1 MKLGRS
7 SLITKLIILVLAV
20 YAAVTLVTLQSQI
33 SDKRAEAA
41 SLQTQIA
48 AAEQENQRL
57 SDAIEA
63 ANTAEGVRSIA
74 RSKLGFVTEGELV
87 FYDVGN

>member
-20 YAAVTLVTLQSQI
+20 YATVTLVTLQSQI
-33 SDKRAEAA
+33 MDKREQAE
-41 SLQTQIA
+41 SLQAQIA
-48 AAEQENQRL
+48 SCEQENQRL
-57 SDAIEA
+57 SDAIEV
-63 ANTAEGVRSIA
+63 ANTADGVQQIA
-74 RSKLGFVTEGELV
+74 RSKLGLVTEGEIV